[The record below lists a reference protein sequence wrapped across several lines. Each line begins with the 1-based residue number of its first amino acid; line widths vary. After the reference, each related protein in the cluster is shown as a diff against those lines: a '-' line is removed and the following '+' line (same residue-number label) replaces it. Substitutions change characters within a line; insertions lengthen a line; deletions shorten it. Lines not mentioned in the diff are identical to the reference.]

1 MERENNQR
9 KTNQCSVSTR
19 RMNSN
24 SNFHYITHMFLVS
37 KRFLTVVAF
46 QHQRQLLKSSVRII
60 IERCQANSYLIG

>member
-24 SNFHYITHMFLVS
+24 SNFHYTVCYI
-37 KRFLTVVAF
+37 LTNQNDF
-46 QHQRQLLKSSVRII
+46 HQSIFHHLQNLFAGRIWPAGRTLEI
-60 IERCQANSYLIG
+60 LI

>member
-24 SNFHYITHMFLVS
+24 SNFHYRAYKLSISLMFL
-37 KRFLTVVAF
+37 LN
-46 QHQRQLLKSSVRII
+46 
-60 IERCQANSYLIG
+60 ELIDC